1 MILGSVNDSD
11 IVEKRIPISPDTIKK
26 YIASGFS
33 VQVEKDFGK
42 NSNIQDVELQNLGAK
57 VLNKEEIY
65 KTSDILIKI
74 NCPSDSEISLIKD
87 GAVLIGSFF
96 PHLNKDKINKY
107 KNEWKLNKIKN
118 NPTYKMKDN
127 LRHRIYMALKGTVK
141 SKRTIDLLGTS
152 IDNLWN
158 HLEKSF
164 RPGMTKNNYGRV
176 WHVDHK
182 IPCAAFDLTKPKE
195 QSKCF
200 HFTNLQ
206 ALFVKENL
214 SKGAKLEW
222 QN

>member
-1 MILGSVNDSD
+1 MRLYRLKHKERNKKYSKEYRIKNS
-11 IVEKRIPISPDTIKK
+11 EKIKK
-26 YIASGFS
+26 RMKLYRIRSREKIATYVRTKF
-33 VQVEKDFGK
+33 
-42 NSNIQDVELQNLGAK
+42 QNDLK
-57 VLNKEEIY
+57 FRTL
-65 KTSDILIKI
+65 
-74 NCPSDSEISLIKD
+74 
-87 GAVLIGSFF
+87 
-96 PHLNKDKINKY
+96 
-107 KNEWKLNKIKN
+107 
-118 NPTYKMKDN
+118 MN

-222 QN
+222 LN

>member
-1 MILGSVNDSD
+1 MASKMVFVKDMTLK
-11 IVEKRIPISPDTIKK
+11 EKKKLYWKKWYSKNKQWKKEYRLKYKERDQQTKKLWRLKNKEKIKEQMRLYRLKHKERDKKYSKEYRTKNLEKIKK
-26 YIASGFS
+26 RMKLYRIRSREKIATYVRTKF
-33 VQVEKDFGK
+33 
-42 NSNIQDVELQNLGAK
+42 QNDLRFRT
-57 VLNKEEIY
+57 L
-65 KTSDILIKI
+65 
-74 NCPSDSEISLIKD
+74 
-87 GAVLIGSFF
+87 
-96 PHLNKDKINKY
+96 
-107 KNEWKLNKIKN
+107 
-118 NPTYKMKDN
+118 MN

-182 IPCAAFDLTKPKE
+182 IPCTAFDLTKPEE
-195 QSKCF
+195 QVKCF